1 MVEHYVDIVGVAG
14 SSPVLSTTKVG
25 LQKQSDFFIAQNA
38 VAKPCLVIKTTI
50 KNKNR
55 IKNHG

>member
-38 VAKPCLVIKTTI
+38 AKPYLVIKTTI
-50 KNKNR
+50 KKQE
-55 IKNHG
+55 